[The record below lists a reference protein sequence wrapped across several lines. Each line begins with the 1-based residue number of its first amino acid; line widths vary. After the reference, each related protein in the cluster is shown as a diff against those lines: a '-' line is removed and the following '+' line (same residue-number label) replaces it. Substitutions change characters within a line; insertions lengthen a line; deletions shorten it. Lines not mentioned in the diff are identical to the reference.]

1 MFFSNHLSC
10 FILSQADNLLKFQHL
25 SNLLKCQHLRKA
37 SKCRERHSR
46 MRRIVP
52 LFKAFFPLKLKIFLA
67 PFCFLIFLKFSNF
80 PVIEFHSFL
89 DFIFY
94 LFALSRTAFYG
105 TSNQCW

>member
-10 FILSQADNLLKFQHL
+10 FILSQVDNLLKFQHL

-37 SKCRERHSR
+37 SKCLERDSR

-67 PFCFLIFLKFSNF
+67 PFCFLIFLK
-80 PVIEFHSFL
+80 ILFL
-89 DFIFY
+89 NFIFQ
-94 LFALSRTAFYG
+94 F
-105 TSNQCW
+105 N